1 MMVSYKQQ
9 LQQTENKGLTKDYF
23 SILASLALL
32 ILLIL
37 IIYPAVKHVA
47 EINKEISDARVIK
60 AGLEAKLDALA
71 QARTNY
77 DEVKN
82 DLGVLDLALPVGS
95 SLPPYLKSVED
106 LSSKSGLKIS
116 NAQFNNVPLTKT
128 AKTTASLQTTKISYK
143 ITLDGGFTNFE
154 QFLVSLEKFIRVSDV
169 TGIDITK
176 GDQSKNGQSS
186 TSGTLTESLGIDTYF
201 LGAPTT
207 TTTTTSTSGGKT
219 Q

>member
-1 MMVSYKQQ
+1 MVSYKQQ

-37 IIYPAVKHVA
+37 VIYPAIKHIA

-82 DLGVLDLALPVGS
+82 DLAHLNKLEDRWYSLMEKHTKKPADFWKAQCQKVGDRYFDAYEAKEWGLIDKVLD
-95 SLPPYLKSVED
+95 
-106 LSSKSGLKIS
+106 
-116 NAQFNNVPLTKT
+116 
-128 AKTTASLQTTKISYK
+128 
-143 ITLDGGFTNFE
+143 
-154 QFLVSLEKFIRVSDV
+154 R
-169 TGIDITK
+169 
-176 GDQSKNGQSS
+176 
-186 TSGTLTESLGIDTYF
+186 
-201 LGAPTT
+201 
-207 TTTTTSTSGGKT
+207 
-219 Q
+219 

>member
-1 MMVSYKQQ
+1 MVSYRQQ
-9 LQQTENKGLTKDYF
+9 LQQAGSKSLTKDYF
-23 SILASLALL
+23 GILASLALL
-32 ILLIL
+32 IVLIL
-37 IIYPAVKHVA
+37 IIYPAVKHVV

-60 AGLEAKLDALA
+60 AGLEAKLDALS

-116 NAQFNNVPLTKT
+116 NAQFNNVPLTKV

-143 ITLDGGFTNFE
+143 LTLDGGFLNFE
-154 QFLVSLEKFIRVSDV
+154 QFSVFLEHFIRVSDI
-169 TGIDITK
+169 TSLDIEKAQAT
-176 GDQSKNGQSS
+176 NGQSS
-186 TSGTLTESLGIDTYF
+186 PSGTLTESLGIDTYF
-201 LGAPTT
+201 LGPPATT
-207 TTTTTSTSGGKT
+207 TTTGTSGGNT
-219 Q
+219 QQ

>member
-1 MMVSYKQQ
+1 MVSYKQQ

-32 ILLIL
+32 IVLIL
-37 IIYPAVKHVA
+37 VIYPAIKHIA

-77 DEVKN
+77 DEVKI

-95 SLPPYLKSVED
+95 NLPPYLKSVED

>member
-1 MMVSYKQQ
+1 MVSYKQQ

-32 ILLIL
+32 IVLIL
-37 IIYPAVKHVA
+37 VIYPAIKHIA

-95 SLPPYLKSVED
+95 NLPPYLKSVED

>member
-1 MMVSYKQQ
+1 MVSYKQQ

-37 IIYPAVKHVA
+37 VIYPAIKHIA

-95 SLPPYLKSVED
+95 NLPPYLKSVED

>member
-37 IIYPAVKHVA
+37 IIYPAIKHIA

-60 AGLEAKLDALA
+60 AGLDAKLDALA

-116 NAQFNNVPLTKT
+116 NAQFNNVPLTKI
-128 AKTTASLQTTKISYK
+128 AKTTASLQTNKISYK
-143 ITLDGGFTNFE
+143 LNLDGGFTNFE
-154 QFLVSLEKFIRVSDV
+154 QFSVFLEHFIRVSDI
-169 TGIDITK
+169 TSIDIE
-176 GDQSKNGQSS
+176 NGKSS

-201 LGAPTT
+201 LGVPT
-207 TTTTTSTSGGKT
+207 TTTTTSTSGGNT
-219 Q
+219 QQ